1 MNSNEGKLTTG
12 LCTPGIRLPFSF
24 FFFSFLFFSFLFFFF
39 SFLIFTR
46 RTRVVN
52 IVSRSRSF
60 LEHTRSSASGFL
72 WIERT
77 IADNRRNIDITSRL
91 RSAFLDTRC
100 RGCLLHLDG
109 SLHPLCTGPRVP
121 PDEVNRRLW
130 FFLFIKSSRIGSE
143 RVNVNNIAQMI
154 ISDDALIVRL
164 S

>member
-60 LEHTRSSASGFL
+60 LEHTRS
-72 WIERT
+72 I
-77 IADNRRNIDITSRL
+77 
-91 RSAFLDTRC
+91 DTRC

-121 PDEVNRRLW
+121 PDLVRISRTRRLIEVNRRLW